1 MGDRGNVEV
10 IGRDGSS
17 IFFYSHWGASC
28 LLTTVAE
35 ALDSDAGRARRNDED
50 YLNRIIFCRM
60 IAAVG
65 GSLEDEMG
73 FGIGTQPAGDVW
85 LRVVVDHRN
94 KTVKVIGHD
103 EFPEMEM
110 SFDKFIVGVGVAIDE
125 GVMV

>member
-17 IFFYSHWGASC
+17 IFFYSHWGASY

-73 FGIGTQPAGDVW
+73 FGIGTQPAGDAW

>member
-73 FGIGTQPAGDVW
+73 FGIGTQPAGDAW

>member
-28 LLTTVAE
+28 LVTTVAE
-35 ALDSDAGRARRNDED
+35 ALDSDAGCARRNDED

-60 IAAVG
+60 IATVG

-73 FGIGTQPAGDVW
+73 FGIGTQPAGDAW

-110 SFDKFIVGVGVAIDE
+110 SFNKFIVGVGVAIDE